1 MLSLL
6 SRKEKEKRKMNNAFN
21 IYRDNESSTLG

>member
-1 MLSLL
+1 MLSWL

-21 IYRDNESSTLG
+21 IYRDNESCTLG